1 MARVYI
7 ALAIVSLAF
16 AAPASAMSFDF
27 VTLSI
32 NNCTTQ
38 CPKVITATGEIN
50 LGDPETFVEKL
61 RSAIAREPELRPVVL
76 LHSSGG
82 NMGAAL
88 QLGEVFRSIK
98 ATVVVAQAR
107 SSGTGYR
114 PTGGGCA
121 SACVFSLMG
130 GVKRVVPDDSRVAIH
145 WVSAPTPQGYLGNV
159 VQPEP
164 ALKNDDQQTEALMR
178 RYMRTMGVK
187 ADLAAFIRK
196 VPNASF
202 HVMTAQEITRYGLAR
217 RTFQ

>member
-1 MARVYI
+1 LVKVQVAT
-7 ALAIVSLAF
+7 LAAFIVSS
-16 AAPASAMSFDF
+16 PASAMSFDF
-27 VTLSI
+27 VSLSI

-38 CPKVITATGEIN
+38 CPKVIVATGEIY
-50 LGDPETFVEKL
+50 LGDAETFVEKL
-61 RSAIAREPELRPVVL
+61 RSAIRREPDLRPVVL
-76 LHSSGG
+76 LHSTGG

-107 SSGTGYR
+107 SNGSVYA

-159 VQPEP
+159 VQPD
-164 ALKNDDQQTEALMR
+164 ASMKSDDQNTEALMR
-178 RYMRTMGVK
+178 KYMRGMGVR
-187 ADLAAFIRK
+187 AEFAAFIRK
-196 VPNASF
+196 VPNSSF
-202 HVMTAQEITRYGLAR
+202 HVMTPQEVTRFGLAR